1 MERNFQYADLSRMES
16 TPMCAVI
23 CRTAEE
29 AEEFFYNVRSQFPDH
44 LYWSLDNL
52 MGLWKYHGPQT
63 GFTFFC
69 EDDTEPG
76 ALSYCDEPWFK
87 ETGYV
92 LIEFSEL
99 CNTPDFEDSNLPLE
113 FLLS

>member
-52 MGLWKYHGPQT
+52 MGLWTARRHVFKRHFEV
-63 GFTFFC
+63 GF
-69 EDDTEPG
+69 
-76 ALSYCDEPWFK
+76 
-87 ETGYV
+87 
-92 LIEFSEL
+92 
-99 CNTPDFEDSNLPLE
+99 N
-113 FLLS
+113 